1 MAGGASLAHECDV
14 GTDDGA
20 AVHCQLPAQELPDYI
35 QEGLEVHYASEYD
48 DVYKVALD
56 YSEQESTPV
65 AEA

>member
-1 MAGGASLAHECDV
+1 MLAHGV
-14 GTDDGA
+14 RWGSDDGA
-20 AVHCQLPAQELPDYI
+20 ALISQLPAQELPDYI

-56 YSEQESTPV
+56 YSEQESSPV